1 MVVQSGTVV
10 LIIIVVLVILML
22 RRLSG
27 LCTHSP
33 RHAAV
38 AGYLGSVFVEK

>member
-1 MVVQSGTVV
+1 VYIGIGTVV

-33 RHAAV
+33 HHAAA
-38 AGYLGSVFVEK
+38 AGYLGSAFAEK